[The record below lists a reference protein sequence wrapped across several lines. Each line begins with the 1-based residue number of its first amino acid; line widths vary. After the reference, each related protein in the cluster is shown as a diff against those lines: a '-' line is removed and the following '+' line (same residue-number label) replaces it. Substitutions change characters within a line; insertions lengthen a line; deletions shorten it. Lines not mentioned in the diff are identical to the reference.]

1 MCTIGR
7 ARAGPNR
14 GRAGRGAC
22 SQMCCIA
29 GGNSAEPTGNGTGP
43 AEQTRSRGEHGLKH
57 PSYKLE
63 NVSHCFTARNRNLP
77 TVSRN
82 PSKRCPGRSF
92 RDRCFLL
99 GGAPP
104 RLEAAPPDPFFQS
117 IFARWTF
124 EAAGSAEKLDFDSC
138 GGQTRRRSSRRPS
151 RPALPNA

>member
-1 MCTIGR
+1 MHNR
-7 ARAGPNR
+7 PGPGWAEPGP
-14 GRAGRGAC
+14 GRAGGVQPNVLHRRREFCGAHRKRNRTC
-22 SQMCCIA
+22 R
-29 GGNSAEPTGNGTGP
+29 
-43 AEQTRSRGEHGLKH
+43 TRSREHGLKH
-57 PSYKLE
+57 PSYNLE

-82 PSKRCPGRSF
+82 PSKRCPRRSF